1 MYLEYL
7 CSLNAMQI
15 CQQEKWYII
24 LMTNMSIDD
33 YIDDDIDDRDDDGD
47 DGKELAKC
55 EAQPVKYL
63 NSVTLQTKQET
74 H

>member
-1 MYLEYL
+1 MDHEGGDD
-7 CSLNAMQI
+7 
-15 CQQEKWYII
+15 
-24 LMTNMSIDD
+24 DD
-33 YIDDDIDDRDDDGD
+33 YDDDDR
-47 DGKELAKC
+47 KLAKC

>member
-1 MYLEYL
+1 MDE
-7 CSLNAMQI
+7 
-15 CQQEKWYII
+15 EG
-24 LMTNMSIDD
+24 
-33 YIDDDIDDRDDDGD
+33 DDDDDEGDDEGDDDDDR
-47 DGKELAKC
+47 ELAKC

>member
-1 MYLEYL
+1 MDE
-7 CSLNAMQI
+7 
-15 CQQEKWYII
+15 EG
-24 LMTNMSIDD
+24 
-33 YIDDDIDDRDDDGD
+33 DDDDDEGDDEGDDDDDDDR
-47 DGKELAKC
+47 ELAKC

>member
-1 MYLEYL
+1 
-7 CSLNAMQI
+7 
-15 CQQEKWYII
+15 
-24 LMTNMSIDD
+24 MTKMSIDD
-33 YIDDDIDDRDDDGD
+33 HRDDDIDDRDDDGD
-47 DGKELAKC
+47 NGKELAKC

>member
-1 MYLEYL
+1 
-7 CSLNAMQI
+7 
-15 CQQEKWYII
+15 
-24 LMTNMSIDD
+24 MTKMSIDD
-33 YIDDDIDDRDDDGD
+33 YIDDDIDDRDDDDDDD